1 MSPELSE
8 MILRL
13 AGDIGQASLDR
24 IAGSSACVAEL
35 DQHAAA
41 VVAALASTGGGSR
54 PEQSGTE
61 QSGTE
66 QASAGQE
73 IDWSWLLDSRPDDLP
88 TVAALLHYA
97 CGFLEAA
104 IVRGWRPSVPA
115 ELPLDPEAM
124 RLAAVCQLVS
134 QAQEASGMHPDVAQ
148 G

>member
-1 MSPELSE
+1 MSAELSE
-8 MILRL
+8 MILRM

-35 DQHAAA
+35 DQHVAA
-41 VVAALASTGGGSR
+41 VVAALAS
-54 PEQSGTE
+54 
-61 QSGTE
+61 
-66 QASAGQE
+66 AGQAGSGQQR
-73 IDWSWLLDSRPDDLP
+73 DWSWLLESRPDDLP

-104 IVRGWRPSVPA
+104 IAAGWQPSVPA

-134 QAQEASGMHPDVAQ
+134 QAQEASGMHPDVQAQ